1 MVELEQAFF
10 SVRGVNSNMAKQ
22 VVNIGTVSTESFIMD
37 YMQFGSGGKTLVI
50 LPGLSVQSVMGA
62 ADAVASAYEMLTRE
76 YTIYLFDRRRDP
88 PVGYSIS
95 QMAAD
100 TAAAVKALGLERVSV
115 FGASQGGMI
124 AMELAIDFPHL
135 VDKLILGS
143 TSCCVSDEDFMPIAE
158 RISLAQKGDAEALY
172 LSFGRSVYP
181 NSVFEQSRS
190 FFTEAAKSVT
200 ADELK
205 HFIIL
210 AESLRGFDISKRL
223 DALNCSVLIIGDND
237 DRVLGG
243 NASSKLAEYVVN
255 SPKCELFTYN
265 GYGHAAYDTAPD
277 YKERM
282 LSFLES

>member
-1 MVELEQAFF
+1 MGQID
-10 SVRGVNSNMAKQ
+10 VNTGS
-22 VVNIGTVSTESFIMD
+22 VSTDGFVMD
-37 YMQFGSGGKTLVI
+37 FMKFGRGSKTLMI

-62 ADAVASAYEMLTRE
+62 ADAVGSAYEMLTRE

-100 TAAAVKALGLERVSV
+100 TAAAIKALGLENVSV

-158 RISLAQKGDAEALY
+158 WISLAQKGDAEALY

-181 NSVFEQSRS
+181 KSVFEQSRS
-190 FFTEAAKSVT
+190 YLIEAAKGVT
-200 ADELK
+200 ADELE
-205 HFIIL
+205 HFIIF
-210 AESLRGFDISKRL
+210 AESIRRFDITKKL
-223 DALNCSVLIIGDND
+223 KKLNCPVLVIGDND
-237 DRVLGG
+237 DRVLNG
-243 NASSKLAEYVVN
+243 NASSKLAEYIVN
-255 SPKCELFTYN
+255 SPKCELFMYN
-265 GYGHAAYDTAPD
+265 GFGHAAYDTAPD

-282 LSFLES
+282 LAFLES